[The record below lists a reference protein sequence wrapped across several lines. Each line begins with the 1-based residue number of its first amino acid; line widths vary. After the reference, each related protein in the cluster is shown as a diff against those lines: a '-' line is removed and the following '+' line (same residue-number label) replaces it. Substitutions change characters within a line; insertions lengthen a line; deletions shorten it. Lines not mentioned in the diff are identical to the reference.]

1 MVSKLPA
8 DPRVGPEKESAVV
21 DTTVS
26 TENLTFK
33 DKAGDAANKWLAKNR
48 SLVLRQTPVW
58 AQSLAALLI
67 GLGTIAVV
75 GGILFRIDEVVT
87 ATGQLKSL
95 GGTVEVKTPAGGKI
109 QKVYFKEGDSVKAG
123 DLILKYDTRKV
134 QEKKNTLITLIE
146 NEKNS
151 LQTRLDSL
159 DSQKRTLSIRKKL
172 YEGILETKK
181 TVLSEME
188 VLVSQGAYQK
198 IQYLAKKDEV
208 LQMRTQISEVDEQ
221 LGRIDIEK
229 NANKLASEKSL
240 NQLNNELKNSELQL
254 QYQNVLAPT
263 DGILFDLRAVE
274 SSVLQP
280 GEKIAS
286 IVPQNGFYA
295 QVYIPNKDIGYIQ
308 IGQET
313 AVRLDAFSFARY
325 GEIDATVSHISA
337 DALPPTT
344 TINYY
349 HFPVTL
355 DLKRNFLGTSENQ
368 IPLKSG
374 MSVTANLK
382 LRDKPAI
389 SLISDIFVEQ
399 ADSVRGIR
407 QQ

>member
-1 MVSKLPA
+1 MSKN
-8 DPRVGPEKESAVV
+8 
-21 DTTVS
+21 
-26 TENLTFK
+26 TENLSSESN
-33 DKAGDAANKWLAKNR
+33 DASAEVVDITSSGSKLTLKEKSRDIANNWLAKNR
-48 SLVLRQTPVW
+48 SLVLRQTPFW
-58 AQSLAALLI
+58 AQSLLLLLI
-67 GLGTIAVV
+67 SLGAVSLV
-75 GGILFRIDEVVT
+75 GSIIFRIDEVVT

-123 DLILKYDTRKV
+123 DLLLKYDTRQV
-134 QEKKNTLITLIE
+134 QEKKNTLMILIK

-151 LQTRLDSL
+151 LKTRLSSL
-159 DSQKRTLSIRKKL
+159 DSQKRTLSLRKKL
-172 YEGILETKK
+172 YESILDTKNI
-181 TVLSEME
+181 VLGEMKI
-188 VLVSQGAYQK
+188 LVSQGAYQK

-208 LQMRTQISEVDEQ
+208 LQIQTQITEIDEQ
-221 LGRIDIEK
+221 LNRIDIEK
-229 NANKLASEKSL
+229 NANTLSSEKSL

-295 QVYIPNKDIGYIQ
+295 QVYIPNKDIGYIK

-313 AVRLDAFSFARY
+313 SVRLDAFSFARY
-325 GEIDATVSHISA
+325 GEIDATVSNISA

-344 TINYY
+344 TISYY

-355 DLKRNFLGTSENQ
+355 DLKRNFLGTPENK